1 MVRVN
6 RPTGKDPRVRD
17 DNHDPHGRDFPPLQA
32 EAPVPEE
39 TEAFR
44 KETFDRY
51 NEVLAELAD
60 S

>member
-1 MVRVN
+1 MVRLN
-6 RPTGKDPRVRD
+6 RPTGEDSHARD
-17 DNHDPHGRDFPPLQA
+17 DGHDRKRRDFPPLRA

-44 KETFDRY
+44 NETFDRY
-51 NEVLAELAD
+51 HEVLAELAD

>member
-1 MVRVN
+1 MVQVRK
-6 RPTGKDPRVRD
+6 PTGEDARVRD
-17 DNHDPHGRDFPPLQA
+17 NGQNQQRRDFPPLRA

-51 NEVLAELAD
+51 HEVLSELAD